1 MRLSTKTRYGVLAI
15 FDIAY
20 HGQDQPVVAAQA
32 KDIARREDIPL
43 RYLEQI
49 FQDLKRAGLV
59 ESKRGPRGGYYLK
72 RNAAEITLGDVVR
85 ALQGPIEEM
94 FAVEDTGSAAA
105 SAPPGTRGRHCTDEA
120 SGAHSGN
127 GARAI
132 TARAITARTVTTALW
147 HELATHVSSW
157 FDSVSIS
164 DLVKRGEDLGLPR
177 AGAGQPMYYI

>member
-1 MRLSTKTRYGVLAI
+1 MRLSTKTRYGVRAI

-20 HGQDQPVVAAQA
+20 HGQDQPGIATQA

-72 RNAAEITLGDVVR
+72 RDANDIKLGDVIR

-94 FAVEDTGSAAA
+94 FVVEDADCPS
-105 SAPPGTRGRHCTDEA
+105 
-120 SGAHSGN
+120 SGQKVTS
-127 GARAI
+127 RTI
-132 TARAITARTVTTALW
+132 TAGLW
-147 HELATHVSSW
+147 RELSEHVSSW
-157 FDSVSIS
+157 FDNVSIS
-164 DLVKRGEDLGLPR
+164 DLVKRGEQIGLPR
-177 AGAGQPMYYI
+177 VGAGQPMYFI

>member
-1 MRLSTKTRYGVLAI
+1 MRLSTKTRYGVRAI

-20 HGQDQPVVAAQA
+20 HSLDQPGVAAQA

-72 RNAAEITLGDVVR
+72 RDAADIKLGDVIR

-94 FAVEDTGSAAA
+94 FVVEDAECA
-105 SAPPGTRGRHCTDEA
+105 STRQVT
-120 SGAHSGN
+120 S
-127 GARAI
+127 
-132 TARAITARTVTTALW
+132 RTVTAALW
-147 HELATHVSSW
+147 RELANHVSSW

-164 DLVKRGEDLGLPR
+164 DLVKRGEQLGLPR
-177 AGAGQPMYYI
+177 VGAGQPMYFI